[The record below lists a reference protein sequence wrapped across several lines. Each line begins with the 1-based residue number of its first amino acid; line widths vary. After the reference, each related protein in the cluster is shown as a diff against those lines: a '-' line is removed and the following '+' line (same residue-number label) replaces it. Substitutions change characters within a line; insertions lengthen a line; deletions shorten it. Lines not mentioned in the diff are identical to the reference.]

1 MFSSQFNIPKQH
13 YRVETYPTVKELQAY
28 LNKASSITG
37 IKHCFNWVAPETS
50 EQFSLT
56 IHFNPKG
63 GDPEWWMHQNTSAG
77 ERMLWF
83 YRTDDLSVIYPQI
96 CHAVGAPDPFK
107 DEDKAPISE
116 TLTSSL
122 KAQSSGY
129 ATPGAIMAQQKA
141 QDESHKPALTKLL
154 SGDLSMISIATILQ
168 TSAQESATGRILISG
183 NSGDSMIQLVHGQ
196 PVHAYTP
203 VQQGLEALLELFT
216 WKQGAIT
223 FTPGTKPD
231 KKTIQHPVD
240 QVLYK
245 GAELVENIAFLQEHS
260 INESSVLRRCNS
272 QLSEKEFEKIVLQ
285 GPPLGLELQ
294 KNFYKNIDEHR
305 TLQDLA
311 TFLSLVPSQ
320 WIAITAN
327 LIKLEI
333 LKSPGGTTGRISK
346 APQEQAMESL
356 PAVSHTQTIVQSNP
370 SMPAMPRMN
379 TQIPESMRPSE
390 AIDQQGMTVDKQFA
404 RPASFSQNSQTSQDD
419 TLDKQFASPAREVK
433 KAKLPPPGAFKVT
446 HSPPVEMD
454 MQSSPSVEAF
464 MSASTTM
471 EIPSNLKIGLQEE
484 EVKYDPGQAKAVWTA
499 LTDGETGILTE
510 EAFQMFLDREFNR
523 AFQTSSQLALIV
535 FSMKLPS
542 SFDNKRGGVES
553 ARMVI
558 GAINKIKSSVDLFGH
573 FGDRG
578 YGLLVPG
585 ANSAQ
590 AVSLVDKITTNLTK
604 FAPGLS
610 QTRPT
615 IYFGIAAVPT
625 DAQDVSSLMN
635 SAQVS
640 MLEAAKRNVTRVQ
653 YIELKR

>member
-1 MFSSQFNIPKQH
+1 
-13 YRVETYPTVKELQAY
+13 
-28 LNKASSITG
+28 
-37 IKHCFNWVAPETS
+37 
-50 EQFSLT
+50 
-56 IHFNPKG
+56 
-63 GDPEWWMHQNTSAG
+63 
-77 ERMLWF
+77 
-83 YRTDDLSVIYPQI
+83 
-96 CHAVGAPDPFK
+96 
-107 DEDKAPISE
+107 
-116 TLTSSL
+116 
-122 KAQSSGY
+122 
-129 ATPGAIMAQQKA
+129 
-141 QDESHKPALTKLL
+141 
-154 SGDLSMISIATILQ
+154 
-168 TSAQESATGRILISG
+168 
-183 NSGDSMIQLVHGQ
+183 MIQLVHGQ

-240 QVLYK
+240 QILYK

-260 INESSVLRRCNS
+260 INESSVLRRSNA
-272 QLSEKEFEKIVLQ
+272 QISEKEFEKIVLQ

-327 LIKLEI
+327 LIKLEV
-333 LKSPGGTTGRISK
+333 LMSPSGTTGRISK
-346 APQEQAMESL
+346 PPQAQAMESL
-356 PAVSHTQTIVQSNP
+356 PAVSQAQTQPNP
-370 SMPAMPRMN
+370 SMPAMPQMN
-379 TQIPESMRPSE
+379 TQIPESMRPTE
-390 AIDQQGMTVDKQFA
+390 VIQQQGMTVDKQFA
-404 RPASFSQNSQTSQDD
+404 RPASFSQTGQNSQDD
-419 TLDKQFASPAREVK
+419 TLDKQFASPAKEVK
-433 KAKLPPPGAFKVT
+433 KAKLPPPGAFKVAHT
-446 HSPPVEMD
+446 PPVEMD

-464 MSASTTM
+464 MTASTTM
-471 EIPSNLKIGLQEE
+471 EIPSNLKIGIQEE

-510 EAFQMFLDREFNR
+510 EAFQMFLDKEFNR
-523 AFQTSSQLALIV
+523 AFQASSQLALIV
-535 FSMKLPS
+535 FSMKLPN
-542 SFDNKRGGVES
+542 SFDSKRGGVES

-640 MLEAAKRNVTRVQ
+640 MLEASRRNVTRVQ